1 MRIKERLSFIASI
14 IPNLSTDTLEAAF
27 KLNHDRGADPD
38 SFEVTK
44 HLGEENAKVMYKEL
58 SKRYV
63 QEVREMGFRTIPH

>member
-1 MRIKERLSFIASI
+1 MRIKERISLIASFL
-14 IPNLSTDTLEAAF
+14 PNLSTDTLEAAF

-44 HLGEENAKVMYKEL
+44 YLGAENAKAMYKEL